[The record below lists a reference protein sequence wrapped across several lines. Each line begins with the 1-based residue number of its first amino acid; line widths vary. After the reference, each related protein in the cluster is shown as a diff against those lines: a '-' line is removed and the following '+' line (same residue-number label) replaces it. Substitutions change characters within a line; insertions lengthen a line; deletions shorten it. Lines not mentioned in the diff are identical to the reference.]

1 MDGVGGEKRGSLN
14 RTRCRVDGLE
24 NKRHSMAFGQL
35 AQDVARNGI
44 TVSSLG
50 RYRRFSFERG

>member
-1 MDGVGGEKRGSLN
+1 MDGVGGEKGGSLN

-24 NKRHSMAFGQL
+24 NKRHTMAFGQL

-50 RYRRFSFERG
+50 RFRRFL